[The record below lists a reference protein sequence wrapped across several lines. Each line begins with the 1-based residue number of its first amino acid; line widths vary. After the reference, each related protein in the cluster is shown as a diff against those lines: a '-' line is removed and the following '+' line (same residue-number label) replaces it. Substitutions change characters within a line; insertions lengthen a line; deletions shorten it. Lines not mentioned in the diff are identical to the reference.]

1 MNSNLLATAI
11 LLFIVQD
18 PIGNVPLFIGML
30 RNVPPRRRFRIIL
43 RESLI
48 GLAILMLFLFQG
60 RHILA
65 LLQVSVPSLS
75 IAGGVILFLIA
86 LTMIFKGAENLFQTS
101 LNAEPMIVPL
111 AVPLIAGPSSIST
124 VMLVSA
130 KAPSQMGFLI
140 LALTIAWSAGTLLL
154 LLSGTVYRLLGDKV
168 IMALERLMGL
178 LLAMISVEMVMSGVR
193 NLLTQGA

>member
-1 MNSNLLATAI
+1 MTHNLLATAI

-48 GLAILMLFLFQG
+48 GLAILMLFLFYG

-65 LLQVSVPSLS
+65 LLQVSVSSLS

-101 LNAEPMIVPL
+101 LSAEPMIVPL

-124 VMLVSA
+124 VMDRGQ
-130 KAPSQMGFLI
+130 PS
-140 LALTIAWSAGTLLL
+140 
-154 LLSGTVYRLLGDKV
+154 K
-168 IMALERLMGL
+168 
-178 LLAMISVEMVMSGVR
+178 
-193 NLLTQGA
+193 